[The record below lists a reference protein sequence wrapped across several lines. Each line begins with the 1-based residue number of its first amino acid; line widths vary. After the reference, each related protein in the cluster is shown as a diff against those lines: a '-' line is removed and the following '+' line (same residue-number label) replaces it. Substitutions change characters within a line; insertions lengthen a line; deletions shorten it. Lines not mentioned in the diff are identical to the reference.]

1 MVNVHANII
10 TKEIGSHLR
19 KHVAACLRLLDDGAT
34 VPFISRYRKEATGGM
49 DEVTVYNI
57 KKRHEALFELEK
69 RKEYILQVISGQ
81 DALTPEIET
90 RIEETFDPI
99 VLEDIFLPYKP
110 KRNTRA
116 QTARALGLE
125 PLAKMIMSQSAG
137 ASPES
142 MAAKFVK
149 GEVKDVSY
157 ALSGASDIIAEWVSE
172 SEKARNIVRS
182 RYQRSAIIS
191 SKVIPGKESEGEKY
205 QNYFDF
211 SEPLRTCNS
220 HRYLAIRRAEEEGI
234 LKVGLSID
242 DDDMMDR
249 LNRMFVRATASP
261 LVADIVKAAV
271 KDGYRRLMR
280 PSIENEIAAVT
291 KEKSDT
297 GAIQMFA
304 NNVQQL
310 LMSPPLGR
318 KRILA
323 IDPGFRTGCKVV
335 ALDEQGNLLY
345 HDVIYP
351 TPPANDFV
359 GAGDTLCYMVDRYR
373 IDAIAVGTGTGGRET
388 ERFLRDVVFPRR
400 VQIYMVNEQG
410 ASIYSASEV
419 AREEFPDEDV
429 TVRGAVSIGRRLL
442 DPLAELVKIDPKSI
456 GVGQYQ
462 HDMPEKRL
470 SQALSGVVEDCV
482 NAVGVDL
489 NTASAPLLS
498 RVSGLNAGTA
508 ENIVKYREENGAFT
522 SRKQILKVPKLGAKA
537 FEQCAGFLRVSESKE
552 ILDNT
557 SVHPESYEAAKKLIE
572 ITGYTMDDVKK
583 GNLGHLMER
592 LNKYGEERAAKE
604 CGIGL
609 LTLFDI
615 CKELK
620 KPGRDPRDELPA
632 PILRTDVLDIKDL
645 APGMEL
651 RGTVRNVI
659 DFGAFVDIGVHQDG
673 LVHISQI
680 CDKFIRHP
688 SEVLSVG
695 DVVTVWIK
703 EVDEKKKRISLTM
716 KKPQ

>member
-157 ALSGASDIIAEWVSE
+157 ALSGASDIRAEWVSE

-462 HDMPEKRL
+462 HDVNQNKLKESL
-470 SQALSGVVEDCV
+470 DHVVETCV
-482 NAVGVDL
+482 NSVGINV
-489 NTASAPLLS
+489 NTASRQLLS
-498 RVSGLNAGTA
+498 YVSGIGPTLAA
-508 ENIVKYREENGAFT
+508 NIVKYRTENGPFNT
-522 SRKQILKVPKLGAKA
+522 RSELMNVPRMGEKA
-537 FEQCAGFLRVSESKE
+537 FQQCAGFLRIPDAKNP
-552 ILDNT
+552 LDNT
-557 SVHPESYEAAKKLIE
+557 AVHPERYALVEQMAS
-572 ITGYTMDDVKK
+572 DV
-583 GNLGHLMER
+583 NADVER
-592 LNKYGEERAAKE
+592 LTRDRNLLHKIELDKYITKE
-604 CGIGL
+604 TGL
-609 LTLFDI
+609 PTLTDI
-615 CKELK
+615 ILELE
-620 KPGRDPRDELPA
+620 KPGRDPRETVEETVYDDDVRKIADLHIGQELNGKVNNITA
-632 PILRTDVLDIKDL
+632 
-645 APGMEL
+645 
-651 RGTVRNVI
+651 
-659 DFGAFVDIGVHQDG
+659 FGVFVDLGMKENG
-673 LVHISQI
+673 LIHISQLS
-680 CDKFIRHP
+680 DKFISSP
-688 SEVLSVG
+688 S
-695 DVVTVWIK
+695 DVVSIGQRVKVKVIDID
-703 EVDEKKKRISLTM
+703 VNRGRIALTM
-716 KKPQ
+716 KGVIQS

>member
-205 QNYFDF
+205 KNYFDF

-462 HDMPEKRL
+462 HDVNQNKLKESL
-470 SQALSGVVEDCV
+470 DHVVETCV
-482 NAVGVDL
+482 NSVGINV
-489 NTASAPLLS
+489 NTASRQLLS
-498 RVSGLNAGTA
+498 YVSGIGPTLAA
-508 ENIVKYREENGAFT
+508 NIVKYRTENGPFNT
-522 SRKQILKVPKLGAKA
+522 RSELMNVPRMGEKA
-537 FEQCAGFLRVSESKE
+537 FQQCAGFLRIPDAKNP
-552 ILDNT
+552 LDNT
-557 SVHPESYEAAKKLIE
+557 AVHPERYALVEQMAS
-572 ITGYTMDDVKK
+572 DV
-583 GNLGHLMER
+583 NADVER
-592 LNKYGEERAAKE
+592 LTRDRNLLHKIELDKYITKE
-604 CGIGL
+604 TGL
-609 LTLFDI
+609 PTLTDI
-615 CKELK
+615 ILELE
-620 KPGRDPRDELPA
+620 KPGRDPRETVEETVYDDDVRKIADLHIGQELNGKVNNITA
-632 PILRTDVLDIKDL
+632 
-645 APGMEL
+645 
-651 RGTVRNVI
+651 
-659 DFGAFVDIGVHQDG
+659 FGVFVDLGMKENG
-673 LVHISQI
+673 LIHISQLS
-680 CDKFIRHP
+680 DKFISSP
-688 SEVLSVG
+688 S
-695 DVVTVWIK
+695 DVVSIGQRVKVKVIDID
-703 EVDEKKKRISLTM
+703 VNRGRIALTM
-716 KKPQ
+716 KGVIQS

>member
-400 VQIYMVNEQG
+400 VQIYRVNEQG

-462 HDMPEKRL
+462 HDVNQNKLKESL
-470 SQALSGVVEDCV
+470 DHVVETCV
-482 NAVGVDL
+482 NSVGINV
-489 NTASAPLLS
+489 NTASRQLLS
-498 RVSGLNAGTA
+498 YVSGIGPTLAA
-508 ENIVKYREENGAFT
+508 NIVKYRTENGPFNT
-522 SRKQILKVPKLGAKA
+522 RSELMNVPRMGEKA
-537 FEQCAGFLRVSESKE
+537 FQQCAGFLRIPDAKNP
-552 ILDNT
+552 LDNT
-557 SVHPESYEAAKKLIE
+557 AVHPERYALVEQMAS
-572 ITGYTMDDVKK
+572 DV
-583 GNLGHLMER
+583 NADVER
-592 LNKYGEERAAKE
+592 LTRDRNLLHKIELDKYITKE
-604 CGIGL
+604 TGL
-609 LTLFDI
+609 PTLTDI
-615 CKELK
+615 ILELE
-620 KPGRDPRDELPA
+620 KPGRDPRETVEETVYDDDVRKIADLHIGQELNGKVNNITA
-632 PILRTDVLDIKDL
+632 
-645 APGMEL
+645 
-651 RGTVRNVI
+651 
-659 DFGAFVDIGVHQDG
+659 FGVFVDLGMKENG
-673 LVHISQI
+673 LIHISQLS
-680 CDKFIRHP
+680 DKFISSP
-688 SEVLSVG
+688 S
-695 DVVTVWIK
+695 DVVSIGQRVKVKVIDID
-703 EVDEKKKRISLTM
+703 VNRGRIALTM
-716 KKPQ
+716 KGVIQS

>member
-261 LVADIVKAAV
+261 QIADIVKAAV

-462 HDMPEKRL
+462 HDVNQNKLKESL
-470 SQALSGVVEDCV
+470 DHVVETCV
-482 NAVGVDL
+482 NSVGINV
-489 NTASAPLLS
+489 NTASRQLLS
-498 RVSGLNAGTA
+498 YVSGIGPTLAA
-508 ENIVKYREENGAFT
+508 NIVKYRTENGPFNT
-522 SRKQILKVPKLGAKA
+522 RSELMNVPRMGEKA
-537 FEQCAGFLRVSESKE
+537 FQQCAGFLRIPDAKNP
-552 ILDNT
+552 LDNT
-557 SVHPESYEAAKKLIE
+557 AVHPERYALVEQMAS
-572 ITGYTMDDVKK
+572 DV
-583 GNLGHLMER
+583 NADVER
-592 LNKYGEERAAKE
+592 LTRDRNLLHKIELDKYITKE
-604 CGIGL
+604 TGL
-609 LTLFDI
+609 PTLTDI
-615 CKELK
+615 ILELE
-620 KPGRDPRDELPA
+620 KPGRDPRETVEETVYDDDVRKIADLHIGQELNGKVNNITA
-632 PILRTDVLDIKDL
+632 
-645 APGMEL
+645 
-651 RGTVRNVI
+651 
-659 DFGAFVDIGVHQDG
+659 FGVFVDLGMKENG
-673 LVHISQI
+673 LIHISQLS
-680 CDKFIRHP
+680 DKFISSP
-688 SEVLSVG
+688 S
-695 DVVTVWIK
+695 DVVSIGQRVKVKVIDID
-703 EVDEKKKRISLTM
+703 VNRGRIALTM
-716 KKPQ
+716 KGVIQS